1 MTEQPDHRLDI
12 TALLCPMTFVRTR
25 LLLDKM
31 QPGEIAEIILR
42 DGEPLRNVP
51 AAVRDLGYLV
61 LSVEETGRA
70 GIHRM
75 LVQVVAP
82 SVT

>member
-1 MTEQPDHRLDI
+1 MKEQARYRLDI

-25 LLLDKM
+25 LLLDGM
-31 QPGEIAEIILR
+31 RPGEVAEIILR

-51 AAVRDLGYLV
+51 AAVRDLGYVV
-61 LSVEETGRA
+61 LSIEETSRA

-75 LVQVVAP
+75 LVRVGDP
-82 SVT
+82 T

>member
-1 MTEQPDHRLDI
+1 MH
-12 TALLCPMTFVRTR
+12 
-25 LLLDKM
+25 
-31 QPGEIAEIILR
+31 PGEIAEIILR

-75 LVQVVAP
+75 LVKAGTP
-82 SVT
+82 AVT